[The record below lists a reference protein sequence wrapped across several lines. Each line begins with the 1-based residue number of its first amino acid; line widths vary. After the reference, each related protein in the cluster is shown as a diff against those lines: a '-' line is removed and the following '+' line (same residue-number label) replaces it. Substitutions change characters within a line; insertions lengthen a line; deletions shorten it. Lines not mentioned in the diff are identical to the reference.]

1 MEGETVLRANRQK
14 QKLKQTKSTVCVFV
28 DFFCLFLV
36 WNHSKA
42 GEILKAHH
50 RAKYHF
56 TLQAEISAACE
67 GSNKIRMIL
76 LLQGHHREKLLLESP
91 ETNGMSFIGFSC
103 SLLYVHS
110 SAHTAGQV
118 VDHFFPQ
125 TA

>member
-1 MEGETVLRANRQK
+1 MFL
-14 QKLKQTKSTVCVFV
+14 LICFV
-28 DFFCLFLV
+28 HFLV

-67 GSNKIRMIL
+67 GSNKIRIIL
-76 LLQGHHREKLLLESP
+76 LLEGHPREILRLESP
-91 ETNGMSFIGFSC
+91 DTNGMSLIGFSC

-110 SAHTAGQV
+110 SAHTPGQV